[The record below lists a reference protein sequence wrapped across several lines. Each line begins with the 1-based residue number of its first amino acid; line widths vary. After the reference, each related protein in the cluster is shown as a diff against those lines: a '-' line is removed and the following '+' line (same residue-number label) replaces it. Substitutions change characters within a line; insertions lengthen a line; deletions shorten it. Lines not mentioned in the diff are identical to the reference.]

1 MISRRTRASA
11 TLLPLWVF
19 VILTLVLSL
28 ANNAITA
35 ECEPTSYGRE
45 ITGRRPQ
52 AIPESE
58 RAFVASH
65 NGDQTVLCKTDDEQK
80 CPSIDDGNGF
90 TSFPGSYGAFLEALE
105 TMQSHFFEIWVGT
118 WPSAIDWTAA
128 VMGTHISKSLEAIT
142 LEADWETL
150 SSTLNATGE
159 DNLINRYFT
168 QLVSFYFGEN
178 ALALRIQAYDD
189 MLWVVLDWLEAI
201 KFINLHSSLRYGA
214 GTNDTSKWYATQFI
228 PAFAHRARIFYELA
242 SAGWDTTLCGGGMI
256 WNPHLAPYKNAIT
269 NELFIAASVNMY
281 LIFPGDDNDS
291 PFVDNGVDAPADARD
306 PKYLEAAVEAYRWL
320 STSNMTNSKG
330 LYVDGFH
337 IHGFRGDGPD
347 KGIGTG
353 RCDVRNE
360 KVYTYNQG
368 VLLTGLR
375 GLWQATGNASYLED
389 GHALIRNVIAATGW
403 HVKDG
408 EERRKWAGIG
418 RNGIL
423 EEACDANATCNQ
435 NGQTFKGVFFLHLTT
450 FCEPLPPK
458 INDTALSSADSDL
471 DQLHRQS
478 CRKYAAWVKHNALAA
493 YGTRN
498 ENGEFGM
505 WWTWGLGRKSDALE
519 KFDDQAP
526 LEGIDY
532 RNGDVP
538 MDEMWQIDPSKASMP
553 RGRDGV
559 HEEHQH
565 MLPHAGYRSDPNNR
579 GRGRTVETQSG
590 GLAVLRAMHRL
601 VHRAD
606 RGGT

>member
-1 MISRRTRASA
+1 MITRRPRASA
-11 TLLPLWVF
+11 MLLLFWFLV
-19 VILTLVLSL
+19 VLTLILSL
-28 ANNAITA
+28 ANPIAA
-35 ECEPTSYGRE
+35 ECESVGCEGETTRS
-45 ITGRRPQ
+45 RPQ
-52 AIPESE
+52 AVPERE
-58 RAFVASH
+58 EPFVASH
-65 NGDQTVLCKTDDEQK
+65 VGAQTVLSNTDEQTN
-80 CPSIDDGNGF
+80 SAIDNSNGF
-90 TSFPGSYGAFLEALE
+90 TSFPGSYAAFLEALE
-105 TMQSHFFEIWVGT
+105 TMQSRFFEIWVGT
-118 WPSAIDWTAA
+118 WPGAIDWTAA
-128 VMGTHISKSLEAIT
+128 VMGTQVSKSLEAIT
-142 LEADWETL
+142 LKADYETPT
-150 SSTLNATGE
+150 STLNATSE
-159 DNLINRYFT
+159 ENLINKYFT
-168 QLVSFYFGEN
+168 QVVSFYFGEN
-178 ALALRIQAYDD
+178 ALALRIQANDD

-201 KFINLHSSLRYGA
+201 KFINLHSSLNYEGGTSGA
-214 GTNDTSKWYATQFI
+214 SKWYAAQFI

-242 SAGWDTTLCGGGMI
+242 SDGWDTTLCGGGMI
-256 WNPHLAPYKNAIT
+256 WNPYLAPYKNAIT

-291 PFVDNGVDAPADARD
+291 PFVDNRIDTSVKARD

-337 IHGFRGDGPD
+337 IHGFRGGGPD

-389 GHALIRNVIAATGW
+389 GHALIRNVVAATGW

-408 EERRKWAGIG
+408 EGRRKWAGIG

-450 FCEPLPPK
+450 FCEPLPT
-458 INDTALSSADSDL
+458 NDSDTTLFNADSDL

-478 CRKYAAWVKHNALAA
+478 CQKYGAWVKHNALAA

-505 WWTWGLGRKSDALE
+505 WWTWGLRRESDALV

-526 LEGIDY
+526 LEGTDY
-532 RNGDVP
+532 RNRGVP
-538 MDEMWQIDPSKASMP
+538 IDEMWQIDPSKASMP
-553 RGRDGV
+553 RERDGV
-559 HEEHQH
+559 REEYQH
-565 MLPHAGYRSDPNNR
+565 VLRHAGYRWDPNNR

-601 VHRAD
+601 VDRAD